1 VLPASAG
8 CRWDAFAR
16 AKGGAVTSSTGR
28 GRHVERCTFC
38 EKRRHTVKSLI
49 AGPPGVYICDECIE
63 ICNSILQEE
72 QRRSPDSAS
81 AKSGAGARKAALA
94 SETGRRLPTPIEIA
108 RRLDEYVVGQQ
119 RAKKVLSVA
128 VYNHYNRLRHNVSK
142 PGGLAGQK
150 GVSAFGDVEIEKSN
164 VLLVGPTGSGK
175 TLLAR
180 TLARMLDVP
189 FAMADATTLTEAGY
203 VGEDVENILLKLL
216 QNCDFD
222 VERAQQGIVYID
234 EIDKIARTTSNVSIT
249 RDVSG
254 EGVQQA
260 LLKILEGTVA
270 NVPPQ
275 GGRKH
280 PEQAY
285 IQLDTT
291 NILFI
296 CGGTFSTIDEIIG
309 RRVGRDVIGF
319 GRQDSA
325 REMATAALRRTGA
338 DARAGDKGVEPALSG
353 KAGERGNRDELV
365 RLLIQKDLIE
375 FGMIPE
381 FVGRLPVIATLET
394 LDRTALVR
402 ILTEPRNALVRQFQ
416 VLFEMN
422 GKELSFTPDAMEAIA
437 DVALERETGVRALR
451 SILEDLLLDLL
462 YELPSRRD
470 QATFVVDADV
480 VHRKKN
486 LARGLVADLLPEEE
500 PVEPAGGEE
509 EARESA

>member
-1 VLPASAG
+1 M
-8 CRWDAFAR
+8 
-16 AKGGAVTSSTGR
+16 TSSTGR
-28 GRHVERCTFC
+28 GRHIERCTFC
-38 EKRRHTVKSLI
+38 EKRRHHVASLI
-49 AGPPGVYICDECIE
+49 AGPPGVYICNECIE

-72 QRRSPDSAS
+72 QRRSPEAR
-81 AKSGAGARKAALA
+81 AQAAGAGPGPGGVRRPGSAPEGLK
-94 SETGRRLPTPIEIA
+94 RLPTPIEIA
-108 RRLDEYVVGQQ
+108 RHLDEYVIGQQ
-119 RAKKVLSVA
+119 RAKKVLAVA
-128 VYNHYNRLRHNVSK
+128 VYNHYNRLRHNALN
-142 PGGLAGQK
+142 PGRHTG
-150 GVSAFGDVEIEKSN
+150 SVEIEKSN

-189 FAMADATTLTEAGY
+189 FAMSDATTLTEAGY

-216 QNCDFD
+216 QNCEFD

-280 PEQAY
+280 PEQSY
-285 IQLDTT
+285 IQVDTS

-296 CGGTFSTIDEIIG
+296 VGGTFSTIEEIIG

-319 GRQDSA
+319 GRQA
-325 REMATAALRRTGA
+325 AGREMMKKAFEHSGVTAG
-338 DARAGDKGVEPALSG
+338 AGDAL
-353 KAGERGNRDELV
+353 ERMNAARTRDELI
-365 RLLIQKDLIE
+365 RALIPKDLVE

-381 FVGRLPVIATLET
+381 FVGRLPVVATLDT
-394 LDRTALVR
+394 LKRGDLVR
-402 ILTEPRNALVRQFQ
+402 ILTEPRNALVKQFES
-416 VLFEMN
+416 LFAMN
-422 GKELSFTPDAMEAIA
+422 GKELRFTPGALEVIA
-437 DVALERETGVRALR
+437 DLAIQRETGVRALR

-462 YELPSRRD
+462 YELPQRAD
-470 QATFVVDADV
+470 QTLFVIDEEV
-480 VHRKKN
+480 VKKTKL
-486 LARGLVADLLPEEE
+486 LAKGIDTLPEEE
-500 PVEPAGGEE
+500 ADEASEEPPPSIGIQ
-509 EARESA
+509 RESA